1 MSSETDNRVED
12 LIDIATL
19 QAWMDVH
26 RLGHGPIDDLVSLG
40 GGTQNILLRF
50 NRAGRGYIL
59 RRPPSHPRANSN
71 ETMRRE
77 ARILAALANTPV
89 PHPRLIAAC
98 TDESVLGVVFY
109 LMEPIDGFNP
119 IVGFPPLHA
128 GSEAMRHRMGLSL
141 VEGIATLGAVDY
153 KAVGLEG
160 FGKPDNFL
168 GRQVARWQSQL
179 ESYAAI
185 PEWPGP
191 DPSLGVGEIAAWLDA
206 NLPLSFTPGILHG
219 DYHIGNVLYDL
230 DGPDLVAIVDWEL
243 ATIGDPLLD
252 LGWVLAN
259 WPEDSDGDNTN
270 DAIVVDIETWDGF
283 PSPAEL
289 VAHYRA
295 GTTRDLT
302 LILWYA
308 VLACYKLGII
318 LEGTFAR
325 SLAGQAGQAIGERHH
340 RKSMALFRRAR
351 SWLNAPPVWA

>member
-1 MSSETDNRVED
+1 MSVEVEARAED
-12 LIDIATL
+12 LVDIATL
-19 QAWMDVH
+19 QAWMDTQQ
-26 RLGHGPIDDLVSLG
+26 LGHGPIEDLISLG

-50 NRAGRGYIL
+50 SRAGRSYIF
-59 RRPPSHPRANSN
+59 RRPPSHPRSNSN

-77 ARILAALANTPV
+77 ARVLAALADMPV

-98 TDESVLGVVFY
+98 TDESVLGVVFF
-109 LMEPIDGFNP
+109 LMEPIEGFNP

-128 GSEAMRHRMGLSL
+128 GSAAMRHRMGLSL
-141 VEGIATLGAVDY
+141 IEGIATLGAVDY
-153 KAVGLEG
+153 QAVGLEG

-185 PEWPGP
+185 PEWPGA
-191 DPSLGVGEIAAWLDA
+191 DPSLRVEEIAAWLDA
-206 NLPLSFTPGILHG
+206 NLPASFTPGILHG
-219 DYHIGNVLYDL
+219 DYHIGNVLYNL
-230 DGPDLVAIVDWEL
+230 DGPNLAAIVDWEL

-259 WPEDSDGDNTN
+259 WPEQSDGDDTN

-283 PSPAEL
+283 PTPAEL

-295 GTTRDLT
+295 RSARDLSS
-302 LILWYA
+302 ILWYA

-318 LEGTFAR
+318 LEGTHAR

-340 RKSMALFRRAR
+340 NKSKALFRRAH
-351 SWLNAPPVWA
+351 SWLAAAPAWA